1 MALRFQ
7 DRDDDVDQ
15 AAKLGVGV
23 LVFMLVLVAVSNRA
37 YAWFSG
43 QSFASYGKDLVWVSF
58 LYVFW
63 IGFRLYHEFRT
74 RTKEIDGK
82 YLRLKRQ

>member
-7 DRDDDVDQ
+7 DRDDDVDR

-23 LVFMLVLVAVSNRA
+23 LVFMLVLVVVSNRA

-43 QSFASYGKDLVWVSF
+43 QSWSARRI
-58 LYVFW
+58 LYQW
-63 IGFRLYHEFRT
+63 G
-74 RTKEIDGK
+74 
-82 YLRLKRQ
+82 